1 MSQDPSIKEHN
12 TFRTIIPSYNEDFES
27 PPKKTK
33 SRNLEK
39 NQVTGSIINL
49 IQKESTSPK
58 KESCKKS
65 FGNRMFKGNDI
76 FEPEISINRDRK
88 GSVDL
93 SSLKEKNDYAGLRY
107 GISNEEV
114 KFYNETCF
122 L

>member
-1 MSQDPSIKEHN
+1 
-12 TFRTIIPSYNEDFES
+12 
-27 PPKKTK
+27 
-33 SRNLEK
+33 
-39 NQVTGSIINL
+39 
-49 IQKESTSPK
+49 
-58 KESCKKS
+58 
-65 FGNRMFKGNDI
+65 MFKGNDI